1 VTGAQ
6 YTKNYEFEYTFTH
19 AAWGTAKVVFTSVI
33 GHLIS
38 TDFEPRYKGWESCQP
53 AELFEA
59 RIVNYV
65 ADVSFPLA
73 CLMVRHVDRLV
84 KDKKAI
90 ADNIKRQARYAKT
103 LYIWTDCDREG
114 EHIGSEIRDLA
125 LQSNNRL
132 EVMRAKFNNIERAY
146 DPC

>member
-1 VTGAQ
+1 LLVQ
-6 YTKNYEFEYTFTH
+6 N
-19 AAWGTAKVVFTSVI
+19 
-33 GHLIS
+33 
-38 TDFEPRYKGWESCQP
+38 
-53 AELFEA
+53 
-59 RIVNYV
+59 
-65 ADVSFPLA
+65 
-73 CLMVRHVDRLV
+73 VDRLV

-132 EVMRAKFNNIERAY
+132 EVMRAKFNNIERA
-146 DPC
+146 